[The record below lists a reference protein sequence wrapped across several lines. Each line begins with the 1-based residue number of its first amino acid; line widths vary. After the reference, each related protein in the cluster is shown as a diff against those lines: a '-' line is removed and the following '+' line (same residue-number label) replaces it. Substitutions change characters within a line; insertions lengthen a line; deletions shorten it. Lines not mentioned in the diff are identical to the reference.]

1 MTDRHEIPTHLTVA
15 DRAFLGLTMRELLS
29 AAVGLALAYGALVDL
44 PLPFA
49 ARVAL
54 AVAVVAATGVLV
66 LWRPGGRAAEEWAFA
81 LLRYWSSPRVAV
93 WRPGAVDL
101 QQAPVREVVLPAVV
115 PSRSEHRP
123 GEEDAHAS

>member
-44 PLPFA
+44 PLPSA
-49 ARVAL
+49 ARVA
-54 AVAVVAATGVLV
+54 VALLVVALTSVLV

-81 LLRYWSSPRVAV
+81 LLRYWSASRVAV
-93 WRPGAVDL
+93 WRPGGVDL
-101 QQAPVREVVLPAVV
+101 PQEPVREVVLPTVV
-115 PSRSEHRP
+115 PSRSARHAPE
-123 GEEDAHAS
+123 GAADAS